1 VVEVLFLLETDHV
14 RDSFECREDRANG
27 VACIALWTYWVVEEG
42 VVVKIYICIDLII
55 LMLDTTDEKKLG
67 RDHHG

>member
-1 VVEVLFLLETDHV
+1 VVGVLFLLENDHV

-42 VVVKIYICIDLII
+42 VVVKIYIYIYIY
-55 LMLDTTDEKKLG
+55 MY
-67 RDHHG
+67 

>member
-1 VVEVLFLLETDHV
+1 VVGVLFLLENDHV

-42 VVVKIYICIDLII
+42 VVVKIYIYIYIYVLI
-55 LMLDTTDEKKLG
+55 LLS
-67 RDHHG
+67 